1 MSGASTA
8 LSGVS
13 SNVMALDAASTVLVG
28 DNLTDGATFQAVSN
42 LTGTATSVED
52 SATATVGGAAGALNS
67 TVLGVNASDITV
79 GNNAGTISATAAST
93 LNATASTTGSA
104 AGASVATAS
113 ATQNADGLLDSAVSI
128 GNDGNLTASA
138 TLVGT
143 AAATNT
149 GNVGTSVDDATAFLT
164 LDSAGITQTTGV
176 NDITI
181 GDTGSV
187 TANAFASGSG
197 IAQTTNG
204 AATSTGNL
212 DATGLNLGTDNDIT
226 IGAAG
231 NVSGLGV
238 IGTLNS
244 SGTLG
249 NQVQI
254 TAATTDGIAIA
265 SGDFDATGILGVS
278 TNSITAGPNDG
289 DVRGQVL
296 AGGNVLASSTGNGTT
311 GVDDATATIS
321 QSDLFGIRNIDIV
334 GGQVGTNS
342 VIGTSLGDFD
352 ATATSVKGDST
363 ASSDVN
369 AYGIFSNAGTADTI
383 NVSGGISAIAQLSN
397 TVTATSVAGNA
408 IASATSDAVG
418 LSGYNVTI
426 IGTGTLNASATS
438 NSQSI
443 ASSVGGRAGA

>member
-1 MSGASTA
+1 
-8 LSGVS
+8 
-13 SNVMALDAASTVLVG
+13 
-28 DNLTDGATFQAVSN
+28 
-42 LTGTATSVED
+42 
-52 SATATVGGAAGALNS
+52 
-67 TVLGVNASDITV
+67 
-79 GNNAGTISATAAST
+79 
-93 LNATASTTGSA
+93 
-104 AGASVATAS
+104 
-113 ATQNADGLLDSAVSI
+113 
-128 GNDGNLTASA
+128 
-138 TLVGT
+138 
-143 AAATNT
+143 
-149 GNVGTSVDDATAFLT
+149 
-164 LDSAGITQTTGV
+164 
-176 NDITI
+176 
-181 GDTGSV
+181 
-187 TANAFASGSG
+187 
-197 IAQTTNG
+197 
-204 AATSTGNL
+204 
-212 DATGLNLGTDNDIT
+212 
-226 IGAAG
+226 
-231 NVSGLGV
+231 
-238 IGTLNS
+238 
-244 SGTLG
+244 
-249 NQVQI
+249 VQI

-426 IGTGTLNASATS
+426 IGSGTLNASATS

>member
-1 MSGASTA
+1 
-8 LSGVS
+8 L
-13 SNVMALDAASTVLVG
+13 
-28 DNLTDGATFQAVSN
+28 LT
-42 LTGTATSVED
+42 
-52 SATATVGGAAGALNS
+52 
-67 TVLGVNASDITV
+67 
-79 GNNAGTISATAAST
+79 
-93 LNATASTTGSA
+93 
-104 AGASVATAS
+104 
-113 ATQNADGLLDSAVSI
+113 SAVSI
-128 GNDGNLTASA
+128 GNDGNLTASS
-138 TLVGT
+138 TLVGN
-143 AAATNT
+143 AAATNV
-149 GNVGTSVDDATAFLT
+149 GNTAAPNDAAAAYLT
-164 LDSAGITQTTGV
+164 LDSAGITQTGGE
-176 NDITI
+176 DITI
-181 GDTGSV
+181 GDTGNV

-197 IAQTTNG
+197 IAQSTNG
-204 AATSTGNL
+204 NATADGNI
-212 DATGLNLGTDNDIT
+212 DVTGLNLNNAGSLLT

-265 SGDFDATGILGVS
+265 SGDFDATGILG
-278 TNSITAGPNDG
+278 NSGGATITAGPNDG

-363 ASSDVN
+363 A
-369 AYGIFSNAGTADTI
+369 FSNVDAFGILGNGSDTI
-383 NVSGGISAIAQLSN
+383 NLSGGINAIAQLSN

-426 IGTGTLNASATS
+426 IGSGTLNATAQSSS
-438 NSQSI
+438 NSL